1 VNAQITIRL
10 DDDTNRKAIEQA
22 QASGISRAT
31 LVRNSLNSYLDNKNP
46 NENLEIIDLLKEQ
59 LANTNKQI
67 DFANEAKSRSDTI
80 IMQLTKQL
88 EHSQLQLEDINRPK
102 TLWQKLRTVFS

>member
-1 VNAQITIRL
+1 MGFVCNSTTANNVGITNESHWIPKESQVNAQITIRL

-46 NENLEIIDLLKEQ
+46 NENLEIID
-59 LANTNKQI
+59 QI
-67 DFANEAKSRSDTI
+67 QT
-80 IMQLTKQL
+80 
-88 EHSQLQLEDINRPK
+88 
-102 TLWQKLRTVFS
+102 